1 MHTGGLPTPPPPCP
15 NRQLQTAVPQ
25 LPARNRNVTLPA
37 KRDRLRPGSRQ
48 LPIGN
53 QRFTDFDKRSCRP
66 GTPSINRMQVN
77 GRVLTRRKLTGS
89 GVTGCRDGATW
100 QLQGCQAVR
109 LSGRWL
115 SGRWLSGCQAV
126 RLSGCWLS
134 GARGFAAPIGR
145 GRLGCRL
152 ALNSRGETVKSTLQF
167 RVDLFGSARLALW
180 LGSRAK

>member
-126 RLSGCWLS
+126 GSLAVGSLAVRLSGCQAVRLSGCQAVRLLAVRCSRVCGADRARPAWLS
-134 GARGFAAPIGR
+134 P
-145 GRLGCRL
+145 CP
-152 ALNSRGETVKSTLQF
+152 Q
-167 RVDLFGSARLALW
+167 
-180 LGSRAK
+180 